1 MPSPI
6 WRAMPTLSLKARL
19 CGGPQRSTP
28 TCRVTSTSRSRKPAS
43 RGPGTRGRCHGRGGR
58 DACYTRASCPLWT
71 PSLPPHLASVWRKGL
86 LKTWRNHLPSP
97 NTNSLSPTCPLFL
110 PSLKSQESQREL
122 WAHWSTSIRSTQE
135 RVFSLE
141 EKVSTIPESHL

>member
-6 WRAMPTLSLKARL
+6 WRAMPVLSLKARL

-28 TCRVTSTSRSRKPAS
+28 TCLVISTSRSRKPAS
-43 RGPGTRGRCHGRGGR
+43 LGPGTPGRCHGWGGR

-86 LKTWRNHLPSP
+86 LKTWRNHLPSR
-97 NTNSLSPTCPLFL
+97 NTSPLSPRCPLV
-110 PSLKSQESQREL
+110 PSKSQVTREPAGAVGTL
-122 WAHWSTSIRSTQE
+122 ACFHKTNPGKSILLGGE
-135 RVFSLE
+135 GFHH
-141 EKVSTIPESHL
+141 P